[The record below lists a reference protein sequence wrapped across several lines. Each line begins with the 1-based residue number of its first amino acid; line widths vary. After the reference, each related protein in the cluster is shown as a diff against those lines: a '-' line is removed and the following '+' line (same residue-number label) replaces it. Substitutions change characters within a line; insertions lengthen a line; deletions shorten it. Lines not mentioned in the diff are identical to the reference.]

1 MRISDWSSDVCSS
14 DLVVAFDQ
22 PHGAVDDLRAPAPQ
36 AVGGGAEEVGQPRSR
51 DVQLG
56 AHLRGGVAQAGVL
69 GSWVVAQVPAGL
81 RHVSRVALAAGGQVA
96 PWVPRARRARVD
108 RQGAGSVTR

>member
-56 AHLRGGVAQAGVL
+56 DYLRAGVAQAGVD
-69 GSWVVAQVPAGL
+69 GRVVVAQVHAGL
-81 RHVSRVALAAGGQVA
+81 LLVRRVALAGGRSEEQPAGLQ
-96 PWVPRARRARVD
+96 
-108 RQGAGSVTR
+108 